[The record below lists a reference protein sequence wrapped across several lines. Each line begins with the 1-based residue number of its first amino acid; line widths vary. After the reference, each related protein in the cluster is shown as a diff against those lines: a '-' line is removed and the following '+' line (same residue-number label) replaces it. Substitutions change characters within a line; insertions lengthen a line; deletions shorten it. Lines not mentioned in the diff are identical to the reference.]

1 MIRTVLVF
9 IHVTSAIGVFGALAI
24 EGAVLLQIRRSADS
38 VHLRTA
44 LNDFRLVPRVA
55 IPSLLVTILSG
66 LYLTATVWGWRTA
79 WIDVGLLGL
88 IVTAA
93 IGAAATGPG
102 IARAQKT
109 LNAVGGRDPLLLGSF
124 IMRTFLLIGI
134 VFLMTVKPPLE
145 ASLIAMATAA
155 GAGLLAVLPRFGR
168 RAPHGSMVSA

>member
-1 MIRTVLVF
+1 MVRTVLVF

-24 EGAVLLQIRRSADS
+24 EGAVLLQIRRSADAAQL
-38 VHLRTA
+38 HTA
-44 LNDFRLVPRVA
+44 LNNGRLVPRVA
-55 IPSLLVTILSG
+55 IPSLLATILSG
-66 LYLTATVWGWRTA
+66 LYLTATVWGWRAA

-93 IGAAATGPG
+93 IGAAATGPR
-102 IARAQKT
+102 IARLQNT
-109 LNAVGGRDPLLLGSF
+109 LHGDDGRDPMLLASF
-124 IMRTFLLIGI
+124 IMRTFILIGV

-168 RAPHGSMVSA
+168 RTSQGSMVSA